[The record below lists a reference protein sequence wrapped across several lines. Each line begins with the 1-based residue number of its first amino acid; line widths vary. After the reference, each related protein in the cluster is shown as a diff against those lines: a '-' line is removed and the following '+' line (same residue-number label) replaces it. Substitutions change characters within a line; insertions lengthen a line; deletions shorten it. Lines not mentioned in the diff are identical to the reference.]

1 MDTECAPGFEH
12 RIRDSWQAGVIL
24 RNQVEPEYI
33 LAWLNIDSMSQ
44 QNELVRGIKS
54 FATKN
59 IYKPQIETQLL

>member
-12 RIRDSWQAGVIL
+12 RICDSWQAGVIL

-33 LAWLNIDSMSQ
+33 LARLNVDPTSQ
-44 QNELVRGIKS
+44 QNELVRCIKS